1 MKRFLILVLLLLT
14 GPSYALPNPASVYCI
29 RKGGRTLSVTGELSG
44 ICLFR
49 DHSYCEEWSYFRG
62 VCKPGEYFLP
72 EKIKGTHYCIEPVRK
87 NSIIYLCKGK

>member
-1 MKRFLILVLLLLT
+1 MKRFLVLVALFLIN
-14 GPSYALPNPASVYCI
+14 PSYALPNPASVYCI
-29 RKGGRTLSVTGELSG
+29 HHGGTLNVTGDLSG

-72 EKIKGTHYCIEPVRK
+72 EKIKGARYCTAHVGK
-87 NSIIYLCKGK
+87 NSIVYLCNSK